1 MSDYIKSTNFT
12 IKDSLTS
19 GDASKRIRGSEIDA
33 EFNNIATATNSKADK
48 SSPNFTGSPTATTAA
63 TGDSSSR
70 IATTAFVATALT
82 VLLPTGS
89 IIMWAGSIASIP
101 SGWYLCNGSN
111 GTPDLRDRFVVGAG
125 TSYAVAGTGG
135 SKDAVVVSHTH
146 AITDPGH
153 THTSTLAI
161 ASDSGGNSN
170 YAGGTNTSVGTKAT
184 GSNTTGISVNSTGVS
199 GTDANLPPYYALA
212 YIYKA

>member
-19 GDASKRIRGSEIDA
+19 GDASKRIRGSEIDT

-48 SSPNFTGSPTATTAA
+48 SSPNFTGSPTATTAPA
-63 TGDSSSR
+63 GDASNR
-70 IATTAFVATALT
+70 VATTSFVATALT
-82 VLLPTGS
+82 NLLPTGS

-135 SKDAVVVSHTH
+135 TKDAVVVAHTH

-153 THTSTLAI
+153 VHVTKKLRGTVSL
-161 ASDSGGNSN
+161 DSAGPGAWFGTETENTNS
-170 YAGGTNTSVGTKAT
+170 A
-184 GSNTTGISVNSTGVS
+184 TTGISINSSGVS

>member
-1 MSDYIKSTNFT
+1 MSDFIKSTNFT

-19 GDASKRIRGSEIDA
+19 GDASKRIRGSEIDT
-33 EFNNIATATNSKADK
+33 EFNNIATAVNSKADK
-48 SSPNFTGSPTATTAA
+48 SSPNFTGSPTATTAPA
-63 TGDSSSR
+63 GDASNR
-70 IATTAFVATALT
+70 VATTSFVATALT
-82 VLLPTGS
+82 NLLPTGS
-89 IIMWAGSIASIP
+89 IIMWAGSIATIP

-135 SKDAVVVSHTH
+135 SKDAVVVAHTH

-153 THTSTLAI
+153 LHTFQRPITT
-161 ASDSGGNSN
+161 DGNSDQN
-170 YAGGTNTSVGTKAT
+170 GSYGTTLGTYNTTSA
-184 GSNTTGISVNSTGVS
+184 TTGISINSSGVS

>member
-19 GDASKRIRGSEIDA
+19 GDASKRIRGSEIDT

-48 SSPNFTGSPTATTAA
+48 SSPNFTGSPTATTALA
-63 TGDSSSR
+63 GDASNR
-70 IATTAFVATALT
+70 VATTSFVATALT
-82 VLLPTGS
+82 NLLPTGS

-111 GTPDLRDRFVVGAG
+111 GTPDLRDRFVIGAG

-153 THTSTLAI
+153 VHVTKKLRGTVSL
-161 ASDSGGNSN
+161 DSAGPGAWFGTETENTNS
-170 YAGGTNTSVGTKAT
+170 A
-184 GSNTTGISVNSTGVS
+184 TTGISINSSGVS